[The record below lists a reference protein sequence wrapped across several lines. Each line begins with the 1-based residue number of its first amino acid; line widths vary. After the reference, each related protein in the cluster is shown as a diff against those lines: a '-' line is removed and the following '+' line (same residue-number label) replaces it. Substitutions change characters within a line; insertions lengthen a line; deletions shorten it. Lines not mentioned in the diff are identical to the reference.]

1 MAGGELQMRADG
13 YMRVAIV
20 TGGGSGIGAAT
31 CTGLAAAGARVV
43 VADISLDAAE
53 GTAAQ
58 IHQRQGQALAVH
70 TDVADPASVGRMVQ
84 AVHDAW
90 GRVSILVNN
99 AGICPTTPL
108 LEISLDEWNK
118 VLAVNLTSV
127 LLCAQAVLPDMMENR
142 WGRIVNVSS
151 LGAQVG
157 GLITGAHYVASKGG
171 ILALT
176 KSIARFGAP
185 YGITAN
191 NIAPGT
197 VETPMRDAFGDAAKE
212 KLIGAAIVRRAAR
225 PDEIAAGVLYLV
237 GDQASYITGQTL
249 NINGGAFMP

>member
-1 MAGGELQMRADG
+1 MASEEIQA
-13 YMRVAIV
+13 RVAIV

-31 CTGLAAAGARVV
+31 CLALAAAGARVV
-43 VADISLDAAE
+43 VADISLEAAKSIAE
-53 GTAAQ
+53 Q
-58 IHQRQGQALAVH
+58 IQQRGGQALAVH
-70 TDVADPASVGRMVQ
+70 VDVADTTSVRQMAQ
-84 AVHDAW
+84 TVHDAW

-99 AGICPTTPL
+99 AGICPITPL

-127 LLCAQAVLPDMMENR
+127 LLCAQTVLPDMLENR

-151 LGAQVG
+151 MGGQVG
-157 GLITGAHYVASKGG
+157 GIITGAHYVASKGG

-191 NIAPGT
+191 SIAPGT
-197 VETPMRDAFGDAAKE
+197 VETPLRDSLGEAAKE
-212 KLIGAAIVRRAAR
+212 KLIGAAVIRRAAQ
-225 PDEIAAGVLYLV
+225 PEEIAAGVLYLV
-237 GDQASYITGQTL
+237 SDKASYITGQTL